1 MMYSFEQLIEDVRHG
16 REIEFRINGADYSI
30 TNTEMGWQVAE
41 NDRLLV
47 SEISND
53 EALIEI
59 LKNEV
64 VLKEKSIKD
73 IFDHVLYDKESLF
86 IL

>member
-30 TNTEMGWQVAE
+30 TNTKMGWQVAE

-73 IFDHVLYDKESLF
+73 IFDHGLYDKESLF